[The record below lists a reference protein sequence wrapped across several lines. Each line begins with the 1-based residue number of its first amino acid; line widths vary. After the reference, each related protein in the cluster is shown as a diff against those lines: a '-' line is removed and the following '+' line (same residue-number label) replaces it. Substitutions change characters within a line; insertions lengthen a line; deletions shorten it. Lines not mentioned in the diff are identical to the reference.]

1 MQRATSYGTLFS
13 MRPDERGIRY
23 VRPIEPL
30 HFPSSDPEW
39 EMSESHRH
47 GRLCELLYDLLR
59 RALPDEEAC
68 LGTDQFVYFDASNA
82 RKKCAPDAFVKLGAK
97 AEPTSVWLTWK
108 RGAPELCVEILSP
121 SDTKEKLTLTE
132 KLRRFHAIGVS
143 EVVAFD
149 VDAPAGSRLRAWDLV
164 DGDLVERV
172 VEDERTP
179 CLTLGAYFVV
189 APHDFPELSAQDRL
203 PAALRLAA
211 DPQGTQLFPS
221 TREVARADREA
232 RLAEHEARLA
242 AEAEVENVRARAAHE
257 HARAEAA
264 LEEISRLREELER
277 ARRP

>member
-1 MQRATSYGTLFS
+1 MVARMQRATSYGTLFS

-68 LGTDQFVYFDASNA
+68 LGTDQFVYFDASNS

-108 RGAPELCVEILSP
+108 RGAPELCIEILSP

-149 VDAPAGSRLRAWDLV
+149 VDAQPGEVAGTHDQRRRPVRVRAGHVPRLPDRKRRHPLHGRLR
-164 DGDLVERV
+164 
-172 VEDERTP
+172 
-179 CLTLGAYFVV
+179 GA
-189 APHDFPELSAQDRL
+189 
-203 PAALRLAA
+203 
-211 DPQGTQLFPS
+211 
-221 TREVARADREA
+221 AR
-232 RLAEHEARLA
+232 
-242 AEAEVENVRARAAHE
+242 
-257 HARAEAA
+257 
-264 LEEISRLREELER
+264 
-277 ARRP
+277 

>member
-1 MQRATSYGTLFS
+1 MVARMQRATSYGTLFS

-68 LGTDQFVYFDASNA
+68 LGTDQFVYFDASNS

-108 RGAPELCVEILSP
+108 RGAPELCIEILSP

-149 VDAPAGSRLRAWDLV
+149 VDAQPGSRLRAWDLV

-172 VEDERTP
+172 IEDERTP
-179 CLTLGAYFVV
+179 CLTLGAHFVV
-189 APHDFPELSAQDRL
+189 APHDLPELSAQDRL

-221 TREVARADREA
+221 TREVARAAEV
-232 RLAEHEARLA
+232 LAEQQRSR
-242 AEAEVENVRARAAHE
+242 AEQERT
-257 HARAEAA
+257 RAEAA
-264 LEEISRLREELER
+264 LAEVTRLREELER
-277 ARRP
+277 ARRL

>member
-121 SDTKEKLTLTE
+121 SDTKEKLALPE

-149 VDAPAGSRLRAWDLV
+149 VDAQPGSRLRAWDMV

-172 VEDERTP
+172 IEDERTP

-221 TREVARADREA
+221 TREVARAEHEA

-242 AEAEVENVRARAAHE
+242 EHQARLAAEALAKEERV
-257 HARAEAA
+257 RAEAA
-264 LEEISRLREELER
+264 LAEVTRLREELER

>member
-1 MQRATSYGTLFS
+1 
-13 MRPDERGIRY
+13 
-23 VRPIEPL
+23 
-30 HFPSSDPEW
+30 
-39 EMSESHRH
+39 
-47 GRLCELLYDLLR
+47 LR
-59 RALPDEEAC
+59 RALPDEEAY

-149 VDAPAGSRLRAWDLV
+149 VDARPGSRLRAWDLV

-211 DPQGTQLFPS
+211 DPEGTRLFPS

-242 AEAEVENVRARAAHE
+242 EHEARLAAEARAKEER
-257 HARAEAA
+257 ARAEAA
-264 LEEISRLREELER
+264 LAEVTRLREELDR